1 MARRPAKDK
10 GVRHER
16 ELAELLWEK
25 GWAVVRGPA
34 SGAGVKRRFQ
44 PDLIAAKSNVIAVFE
59 VKRVSD
65 PSKPLY
71 IEKSQVEGILE
82 WARRAGGRAFI
93 AVRIP
98 GEGWRF
104 HSVESL
110 ELTPRGRFKVASPT
124 SGLRLSQLL
133 EILART
139 SAPLDKFLVGKAR
152 SGGTSPPTRTS
163 QQASSPS

>member
-1 MARRPAKDK
+1 MTRRPAKER

-16 ELAELLWEK
+16 ELAEVLWEK

-34 SGAGVKRRFQ
+34 SGAGVRKRFQ
-44 PDLIAAKSNVIAVFE
+44 PDLIAAKSGIIAAFE

-65 PSKPLY
+65 ASKPLY
-71 IEKSQVEGILE
+71 IERSQVEGLLE

-104 HSVESL
+104 HSTEDL
-110 ELTPRGRFKVASPT
+110 EPTPGGRFKIANPS

-133 EILART
+133 EILSRT
-139 SAPLDKFLVGKAR
+139 SIPLDRFVPR
-152 SGGTSPPTRTS
+152 RES
-163 QQASSPS
+163 